1 MLTMPSR
8 KITEQRKCTSV
19 SISDKLKI
27 TEMLQAEVL
36 VAKVYG
42 KFHVAKQTVCDIK
55 KNKNNVKHFTHKFGL
70 QQVKVL
76 CIGKTQ
82 VA

>member
-1 MLTMPSR
+1 
-8 KITEQRKCTSV
+8 
-19 SISDKLKI
+19 
-27 TEMLQAEVL
+27 MLQAEVL